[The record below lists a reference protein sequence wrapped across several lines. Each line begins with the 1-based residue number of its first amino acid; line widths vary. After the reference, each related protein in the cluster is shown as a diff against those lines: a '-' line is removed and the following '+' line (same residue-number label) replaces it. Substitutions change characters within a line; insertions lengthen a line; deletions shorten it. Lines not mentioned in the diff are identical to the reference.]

1 MAAGRGN
8 LRPVQLGQTGDTH
21 PATRHGCYAV
31 DVPVRAREVAD
42 ELRALLP
49 ASSPSD
55 DPTVALVAMV
65 LARIESANAWLDE
78 HGLMDTKGTPRPILR
93 VLSTWENTAAR
104 LLDRLGLTPTSRASL
119 GLNIA
124 RAHEAGI
131 ADLIEEGRKVRERA
145 ETA

>member
-1 MAAGRGN
+1 MTAGRAN
-8 LRPVQLGQTGDTH
+8 LRPVQEGQTGSAH

-31 DVPVRAREVAD
+31 DIPARARALAD

-65 LARIESANAWLDE
+65 LARIETANAWLDE
-78 HGLMDTKGTPRPILR
+78 NGLMDARGAPRPILR

-104 LLDRLGLTPTSRASL
+104 LLDRLGLTPTSRAAL

>member
-1 MAAGRGN
+1 VDGRAN
-8 LRPVQLGQTGDTH
+8 LRPVQTGQAGAAH
-21 PATRHGCYAV
+21 PATRHGCYAI
-31 DVPVRAREVAD
+31 DIPARARELAD

-65 LARIESANAWLDE
+65 LARVEVANAWIDE
-78 HGLMDTKGTPRPILR
+78 HGLMDAKGRPQPILR
-93 VLSTWENTAAR
+93 VLPTWENTAAR
-104 LLDRLGLTPTSRASL
+104 LLDRLGLTPTSRAAL

-145 ETA
+145 EAS